1 MPISCGA
8 WRRTAR
14 RLRRSRARWRSSRCR
29 RGREPCSACTRLTT
43 SYEQLAALL
52 AAADSPDWLVQYHVA
67 TGLTRLALE
76 TLEPDADLAA
86 TAKRALARVRARG
99 RPPHALM
106 SARLDGSSGADD
118 TWPLATIRKARTLA
132 PGRADYA
139 LVESCI
145 LTRRGE
151 YIAARE
157 LLTPLT
163 GPRFSDNVR
172 APPAVDRRDRSAR
185 AGHARLPC
193 RARRATPVIVIVE
206 CCGDSG
212 REATTPFRKV
222 ADGERRVEGLLE
234 RMDCR
239 GDRIVL
245 DVRSAGRLEQFAAP
259 AAGVEFIS
267 YRPDLA
273 GGTAGGAQASRPRLR
288 HRPRRRRHSAY
299 RRDRIPEMT
308 ACAQPGAAAVRYSA
322 PTPRYVRSFS
332 SSNFDSPT
340 ARVRGTRR
348 RSPRQTRPAWR
359 QSPGYAKERSRA
371 VVEDVDPPSG

>member
-1 MPISCGA
+1 MFGLHAIDNE
-8 WRRTAR
+8 R
-14 RLRRSRARWRSSRCR
+14 
-29 RGREPCSACTRLTT
+29 
-43 SYEQLAALL
+43 YEQSRQLLL

-86 TAKRALARVRARG
+86 TAKRALARVRAAG
-99 RPPHALM
+99 RPPARLMM

-118 TWPLATIRKARTLA
+118 TEALATIRKARTLA

-163 GPRFSDNVR
+163 GPRFSDSVR

-193 RARRATPVIVIVE
+193 RARRATLATSSSSSNAA
-206 CCGDSG
+206 GDSG

-273 GGTAGGAQASRPRLR
+273 AAPPAAPTASRPRLR
-288 HRPRRRRHSAY
+288 HRPRRRRLRVS
-299 RRDRIPEMT
+299 
-308 ACAQPGAAAVRYSA
+308 S
-322 PTPRYVRSFS
+322 RSNS
-332 SSNFDSPT
+332 
-340 ARVRGTRR
+340 
-348 RSPRQTRPAWR
+348 
-359 QSPGYAKERSRA
+359 
-371 VVEDVDPPSG
+371 